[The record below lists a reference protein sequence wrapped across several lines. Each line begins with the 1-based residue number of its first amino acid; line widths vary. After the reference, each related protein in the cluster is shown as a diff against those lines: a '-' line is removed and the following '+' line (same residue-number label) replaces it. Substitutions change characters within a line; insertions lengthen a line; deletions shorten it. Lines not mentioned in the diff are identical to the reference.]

1 MTNSGR
7 GLQEMDEA
15 EFEELLAQGHELSGV
30 EYKGPG
36 SRKDKPFAVR
46 VARACLGMVNRRG
59 GGIVIIGV
67 AQKAQ
72 KPPDPIG
79 LSPTDMLTWNYD
91 EFSDTLSEYADPSFS
106 FQLEPF
112 IYHEKAFIRISISEF
127 IDIPVLCKKDYK
139 DILRKGACYVRTR
152 RKPETT
158 EIPSQEDMR
167 DLLDLA
173 TEKRLRSFLAQAGA
187 GGLLPSSSQQQSDD
201 ESFAN
206 QTKDLLG

>member
-1 MTNSGR
+1 
-7 GLQEMDEA
+7 MDEA

-36 SRKDKPFAVR
+36 SRKEKPFAAR
-46 VARACLGMVNRRG
+46 VARACLGMANRRG

-67 AQKAQ
+67 AENEQKL
-72 KPPDPIG
+72 PDPVG
-79 LSPTDMLTWNYD
+79 LLPRDVLTWKYD
-91 EFSDTLSEYADPSFS
+91 ELSDTLSEYADPSIS
-106 FQLEPF
+106 FELEPF
-112 IYHEKAFIRISISEF
+112 IYHKKTFVRILISEF
-127 IDIPVLCKKDYK
+127 NDIPVLCKKEYQ
-139 DILRKGACYVRTR
+139 DILRKGACYIRTR
-152 RKPETT
+152 RKPETI